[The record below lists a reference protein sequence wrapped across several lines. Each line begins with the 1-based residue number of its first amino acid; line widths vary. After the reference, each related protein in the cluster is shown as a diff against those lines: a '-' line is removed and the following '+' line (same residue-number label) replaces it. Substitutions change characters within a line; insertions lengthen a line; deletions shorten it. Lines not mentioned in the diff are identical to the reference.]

1 MLKVGP
7 YPWSVKQRVM
17 SRVGH
22 LSNLVMAEFLA
33 QDLDSCTNNL
43 VLGHLSEQNNHPA
56 IVNMF
61 ATQALEQR
69 GLATRMSIATQNAPS
84 EVFSF

>member
-1 MLKVGP
+1 
-7 YPWSVKQRVM
+7 M

-22 LSNLVMAEFLA
+22 LSNKVMAEYLA
-33 QDLDSCTNNL
+33 DDLDSCTNNL

-69 GLATRMSIATQNAPS
+69 GLRTRLAIATQHAPT
-84 EVFSF
+84 EVFRF